1 MKLILFSTI
10 QFGELADY
18 LQKYQDPK
26 QADSMTKIQSELD
39 ETKIILVINNFTD
52 LFQEFLSAVV
62 MLTNITKFLHYWFK
76 MTEIWCSVRCDL
88 LISNYILT
96 VWYHW
101 KDIGKRGKAEWF
113 SGKVWR
119 IKHAVQSILQDSKF
133 KKDTILYHSRI
144 YVQCIEYSI

>member
-39 ETKIILVINNFTD
+39 ETKIILVMNNFTD

-62 MLTNITKFLHYWFK
+62 MLTNILPNVC
-76 MTEIWCSVRCDL
+76 I
-88 LISNYILT
+88 
-96 VWYHW
+96 
-101 KDIGKRGKAEWF
+101 IG
-113 SGKVWR
+113 
-119 IKHAVQSILQDSKF
+119 LN
-133 KKDTILYHSRI
+133 
-144 YVQCIEYSI
+144 

>member
-39 ETKIILVINNFTD
+39 ETKIILVMNNFTD

-62 MLTNITKFLHYWFK
+62 MLTNITKCLHYWFK
-76 MTEIWCSVRCDL
+76 LTEIWYSVRCSREENHPYSDL

-96 VWYHW
+96 V
-101 KDIGKRGKAEWF
+101 
-113 SGKVWR
+113 
-119 IKHAVQSILQDSKF
+119 
-133 KKDTILYHSRI
+133 
-144 YVQCIEYSI
+144 

>member
-52 LFQEFLSAVV
+52 LFQEFLSSVV

-76 MTEIWCSVRCDL
+76 MTELWCSVRCDL

-96 VWYHW
+96 V
-101 KDIGKRGKAEWF
+101 
-113 SGKVWR
+113 
-119 IKHAVQSILQDSKF
+119 
-133 KKDTILYHSRI
+133 
-144 YVQCIEYSI
+144 